1 MTDDDL
7 VKAREAERVMREYA
21 AHPSSSTVPD
31 SEQARSVADTIAAL
45 LDEVERLNSPV
56 VLSEWQK
63 LVTERDALIAEVRDR
78 EDVLERAGFR
88 RCDISACNCGSWH
101 QVGGFKA
108 RFDEIKEAIAEHVD
122 LNGKT
127 LLTAVQEALAERNAL
142 AREVDACAAAL
153 PGPYYMDPPD
163 GGDVPISEQVKR
175 MARDAA
181 RIQWLDEHALSMDA
195 VADPDGFVW
204 VWHGTDPARKIR
216 GKTLREAIDRAMKG
230 ASDE

>member
-21 AHPSSSTVPD
+21 AHPSSFTVPD

-127 LLTAVQEALAERNAL
+127 LLTAVQEVLTDERARRVKAERAIREAVLAER
-142 AREVDACAAAL
+142 EACASLIEPKNPRSDWTEYAEAKADCAA
-153 PGPYYMDPPD
+153 M
-163 GGDVPISEQVKR
+163 IR
-175 MARDAA
+175 ARGAA
-181 RIQWLDEHALSMDA
+181 
-195 VADPDGFVW
+195 
-204 VWHGTDPARKIR
+204 
-216 GKTLREAIDRAMKG
+216 
-230 ASDE
+230 

>member
-1 MTDDDL
+1 MTNEEARAL
-7 VKAREAERVMREYA
+7 VETLKDYAE
-21 AHPSSSTVPD
+21 HPSSFTDISPTEAD
-31 SEQARSVADTIAAL
+31 AAADTIDAL
-45 LDEVERLNSPV
+45 LNEVEHWKSEAASWEKQASDRVDDALKFAAERDALIAEVERLNSPV

-142 AREVDACAAAL
+142 AR
-153 PGPYYMDPPD
+153 
-163 GGDVPISEQVKR
+163 
-175 MARDAA
+175 DAA
-181 RIQWLDEHALSMDA
+181 RFDWYFGPNVLKPADFMSEYLRGVREQWT
-195 VADPDGFVW
+195 PDQW
-204 VWHGTDPARKIR
+204 RA
-216 GKTLREAIDRAMKG
+216 AIDAAMKG
-230 ASDE
+230 ASDES

>member
-1 MTDDDL
+1 MTTL
-7 VKAREAERVMREYA
+7 REAA
-21 AHPSSSTVPD
+21 
-31 SEQARSVADTIAAL
+31 QAAL
-45 LDEVERLNSPV
+45 AYMDSVGSTDMWPE
-56 VLSEWQK
+56 EWQVAENLRAALAEFDASLTDPTK
-63 LVTERDALIAEVRDR
+63 ISVHQTATGCAVEAEVRRRCGVIAERDALIAEVRDR

-142 AREVDACAAAL
+142 ARKL
-153 PGPYYMDPPD
+153 
-163 GGDVPISEQVKR
+163 
-175 MARDAA
+175 
-181 RIQWLDEHALSMDA
+181 DA
-195 VADPDGFVW
+195 VREVYAGMEGFVPQTAPE
-204 VWHGTDPARKIR
+204 GYC
-216 GKTLREAIDRAMKG
+216 LRIIEQMAHAAMKG

>member
-1 MTDDDL
+1 
-7 VKAREAERVMREYA
+7 
-21 AHPSSSTVPD
+21 
-31 SEQARSVADTIAAL
+31 
-45 LDEVERLNSPV
+45 

-142 AREVDACAAAL
+142 AR
-153 PGPYYMDPPD
+153 
-163 GGDVPISEQVKR
+163 
-175 MARDAA
+175 DAA
-181 RIQWLDEHALSMDA
+181 RFDWYFGRTDKIDFMQTYLTGMKDGWTPDQWRA
-195 VADPDGFVW
+195 
-204 VWHGTDPARKIR
+204 
-216 GKTLREAIDRAMKG
+216 AIDAAMKG